1 MIKILFFG
9 GIVAKSGGSNY
20 GVIFGIGALI
30 GIGLLLKVVLDHNGQ
45 LIAQEEKIQTLNNQ
59 IVELKTSFE
68 VALGT
73 IDTKLAA
80 TRLEALENTKTSNVQ
95 TVAAENPYVQK
106 VPAKM
111 SVKKGYFCQS
121 DNSGKSTIVFFE
133 GDSNIKAWAETDDT
147 LASIKGKS
155 PDTVGTYKISNGFL
169 YLSLVQAGKRVN
181 RRAAIITFDED
192 GVITEFDY
200 YNNIFSA
207 LTCPF

>member
-1 MIKILFFG
+1 
-9 GIVAKSGGSNY
+9 VAKSGGSNY

-133 GDSNIKAWAETDDT
+133 GDSNIKAWADTDDT

>member
-133 GDSNIKAWAETDDT
+133 GDSNIKAWADTDDT

>member
-1 MIKILFFG
+1 
-9 GIVAKSGGSNY
+9 VAKSSGSNY
-20 GVIFGIGALI
+20 GVIFGIGAII

-45 LIAQEEKIQTLNNQ
+45 LVAQEEKIQTLSNQ

-73 IDTKLAA
+73 IDTKLAS
-80 TRLEALENTKTSNVQ
+80 TRLEALESSKNSNVAQ
-95 TVAAENPYVQK
+95 GTVTENPYVQK

-111 SVKKGYFCQS
+111 TLKKGYFCQS
-121 DNSGKSTIVFFE
+121 DNSGKSTIVFIE
-133 GDSNIKAWAETDDT
+133 SDSNIKAWADTDDT

-169 YLSLVQAGKRVN
+169 YLSLVQAGKRVS
-181 RRAAIITFDED
+181 RRAAIITFDEN

-207 LTCPF
+207 LSCPF

>member
-1 MIKILFFG
+1 M
-9 GIVAKSGGSNY
+9 AKSGGSNY

-133 GDSNIKAWAETDDT
+133 GDSNIKAWADTDDT